1 MKTIKKGILFLV
13 LTFGILCAQRTL
25 IYAGSM
31 IDGEVKKM
39 KTKQTIVVENGVV
52 VDVTSGYL
60 KAQPGEAVYDLKN
73 TTVTPGWMDLHV
85 HLGSQSSP
93 QSYSE
98 DFYLNPEDFA
108 YRSVPWI
115 EKTLLAGFTTVR
127 DVGGEVVLAARN
139 AVNNGYINGP
149 RIFSAGR
156 SIGTTGGHADPSSG
170 LNRKFR
176 GDPGPHEAVVNGVDD
191 AMKAVRKRYKEGS
204 DLIKITATGGVLSV
218 AKNGQNPQFT
228 EEEIRAIVETANDY
242 EMHVAA
248 HAHGVEGMQRAIRAG
263 VRTIEHGTLMDKP
276 TARLMKQY
284 GTYYVPTVSAGE
296 FVYEKAKEPGY
307 FPEIVRPKAL
317 EIGPKIKQ
325 TLGMAYKE
333 GDKIAFG
340 TDMGVSP
347 HGENADEFVFMVEA
361 GMKPIDAIFAATSWE
376 VPLSVERLTGLLGQ
390 AMTPTMIM
398 TLGVQLSSVRKLELN
413 VDTWIACCL
422 LYTSPS
428 PRDLST
434 SRMPS
439 SA

>member
-1 MKTIKKGILFLV
+1 M
-13 LTFGILCAQRTL
+13 LTFGIICAQRTL
-25 IYAGSM
+25 IHAGSM
-31 IDGEVKKM
+31 IDGQDKKM
-39 KTKQTIVVENGVV
+39 KNKQTIVVENDVIVQVV
-52 VDVTSGYL
+52 NGYL
-60 KAQPGEAVYDLKN
+60 NAKPEEIVYDLKN
-73 TTVTPGWMDLHV
+73 ATVTPGWMDLHV

-139 AVNNGYINGP
+139 AVKNGYIKGP

-176 GDPGPHEAVVNGVDD
+176 GNPGPYEAVVNGVDD
-191 AMKAVRKRYKEGS
+191 AIKAVRQRYKDGS

-276 TARLMKQY
+276 TARLMRQY

-333 GDKIAFG
+333 GVKIAFG

-347 HGENADEFVFMVEA
+347 HGENADEFIFMVEA
-361 GMKPIDAIFAATSWE
+361 GMKPIDAIFAATSVAAE
-376 VPLSVERLTGLLGQ
+376 VLEQKDLGKIKKGMKADIVAVDGNPLKDISVTKKVVFV
-390 AMTPTMIM
+390 MKN
-398 TLGVQLSSVRKLELN
+398 GVVYKK
-413 VDTWIACCL
+413 
-422 LYTSPS
+422 PK
-428 PRDLST
+428 
-434 SRMPS
+434 
-439 SA
+439 

>member
-1 MKTIKKGILFLV
+1 MRHLILIITILFYSSV
-13 LTFGILCAQRTL
+13 PFAQKTL
-25 IYAGSM
+25 IHAGSL
-31 IDGEVKKM
+31 IDGVTKKM
-39 KTKQTIVVENGVV
+39 KTKQTIVIEDGVII
-52 VDVTSGYL
+52 DLKSGYT
-60 KAQPGEAVYDLKN
+60 KAKPSDTVIDLKN
-73 TTVTPGWMDLHV
+73 ATVTPGWMDLHV

-191 AMKAVRKRYKEGS
+191 AMKAVRQRYKDGS

-228 EEEIRAIVETANDY
+228 EEEIRAIVETAKDY

-263 VRTIEHGTLMDKP
+263 VRTIEHGTLMDRP
-276 TARLMKQY
+276 TARLMKKY

-317 EIGPKIKQ
+317 EIGPKIKK
-325 TLGMAYKE
+325 TLGMAYEE
-333 GDKIAFG
+333 GVKIAFG

-347 HGENADEFVFMVEA
+347 HGENADEFVYMVEA
-361 GMKPIDAIFAATSWE
+361 GMKPIDAIFAATSIAAE
-376 VPLSVERLTGLLGQ
+376 VLNQEDLGKIKKGMKADIVAVNGNPLKDIAVTKNVVFV
-390 AMTPTMIM
+390 MKD
-398 TLGVQLSSVRKLELN
+398 GVVYKQ
-413 VDTWIACCL
+413 
-422 LYTSPS
+422 PS
-428 PRDLST
+428 YLK
-434 SRMPS
+434 
-439 SA
+439 

>member
-1 MKTIKKGILFLV
+1 MLTI
-13 LTFGILCAQRTL
+13 GILCAQRTL
-25 IYAGSM
+25 IHAGSM
-31 IDGEVKKM
+31 IDGEDKKM
-39 KTKQTIVVENGVV
+39 KNKQTIVVENDVIVQVV
-52 VDVTSGYL
+52 NGYL
-60 KAQPGEAVYDLKN
+60 NAKPEEIVYDLKN
-73 TTVTPGWMDLHV
+73 ATVTPGWMDLHV

-139 AVNNGYINGP
+139 AVKNGYIKGP

-176 GDPGPHEAVVNGVDD
+176 GNPGPYEAVVNGVDD
-191 AMKAVRKRYKEGS
+191 AKKAVRQRYKDGS

-263 VRTIEHGTLMDKP
+263 VRTIEHGTLLDKP
-276 TARLMKQY
+276 TARLMRQY

-333 GDKIAFG
+333 GVKIAFG

-347 HGENADEFVFMVEA
+347 HGENADEFIFMVEA
-361 GMKPIDAIFAATSWE
+361 GMKPIDAIFAATSVAAE
-376 VPLSVERLTGLLGQ
+376 VLEQKDLGKIKKGMKADIVAVDGNPLKDISVTKKVVFV
-390 AMTPTMIM
+390 MKN
-398 TLGVQLSSVRKLELN
+398 GVVYKK
-413 VDTWIACCL
+413 
-422 LYTSPS
+422 PK
-428 PRDLST
+428 
-434 SRMPS
+434 
-439 SA
+439 

>member
-1 MKTIKKGILFLV
+1 MLTI
-13 LTFGILCAQRTL
+13 GILCAQRTL
-25 IYAGSM
+25 IHAGSM
-31 IDGEVKKM
+31 IDGEDKKM
-39 KTKQTIVVENGVV
+39 KNKQTIVVENDVIVQVV
-52 VDVTSGYL
+52 NGYL
-60 KAQPGEAVYDLKN
+60 NAKPEEIVYDLKN
-73 TTVTPGWMDLHV
+73 ATVTPGWMDLHV

-127 DVGGEVVLAARN
+127 DVGGEVVLSARN
-139 AVNNGYINGP
+139 AVNNGYIKGP

-176 GDPGPHEAVVNGVDD
+176 GNPGPYEAVVNGVDD
-191 AMKAVRKRYKEGS
+191 AIKAVRQRYKDGS

-276 TARLMKQY
+276 TARLMRQY

-333 GDKIAFG
+333 GVKIAFG

-347 HGENADEFVFMVEA
+347 HGENADEFIFMVEA
-361 GMKPIDAIFAATSWE
+361 GMKPIDAIFAATSVAAE
-376 VPLSVERLTGLLGQ
+376 VLEQKDLGKIKKGMKADIVAVDGNPLKDISVTKKVVFV
-390 AMTPTMIM
+390 MKN
-398 TLGVQLSSVRKLELN
+398 GVVYKK
-413 VDTWIACCL
+413 
-422 LYTSPS
+422 PK
-428 PRDLST
+428 
-434 SRMPS
+434 
-439 SA
+439 

>member
-1 MKTIKKGILFLV
+1 MKYLIQILTTIFFNVSMIFS
-13 LTFGILCAQRTL
+13 QNTL
-25 IYAGSM
+25 IYAGSL
-31 IDGEVKKM
+31 IDGIAKK
-39 KTKQTIVVENGVV
+39 KRTNQTIVIENGVI
-52 VDVTSGYL
+52 VDVKDGFIEPKS
-60 KAQPGEAVYDLKN
+60 KDKVINLKN

-108 YRSVPWI
+108 YRSVPWV

-127 DVGGEVVLAARN
+127 DVGGEVVLAARD
-139 AVNNGYINGP
+139 AVNKGYIKGP

-176 GDPGPHEAVVNGVDD
+176 GDPGPHEAVVNGADD
-191 AMKAVRKRYKEGS
+191 ARKAVRQRYKDGS

-228 EEEIRAIVETANDY
+228 EDEIRAIVETANDY

-263 VRTIEHGTLMDKP
+263 VRTIEHGTLMDRA

-317 EIGPKIKQ
+317 EIGPKIKK

-333 GDKIAFG
+333 GVKIAFG

-347 HGENADEFVFMVEA
+347 HGENADEFVLMVEA
-361 GMKPIDAIFAATSWE
+361 GMKPMDAILAATSIAAD
-376 VPLSVERLTGLLGQ
+376 VLNQKDLGRIKKGMKADIVAVNGDPLKDITVTKKVVFV
-390 AMTPTMIM
+390 MKD
-398 TLGVQLSSVRKLELN
+398 GVVYKE
-413 VDTWIACCL
+413 
-422 LYTSPS
+422 PK
-428 PRDLST
+428 
-434 SRMPS
+434 
-439 SA
+439 

>member
-1 MKTIKKGILFLV
+1 M
-13 LTFGILCAQRTL
+13 LTFGIICAQRTL
-25 IYAGSM
+25 IHAGSM
-31 IDGEVKKM
+31 IDGQDKKM
-39 KTKQTIVVENGVV
+39 KNKQTIVVENDVIVQVV
-52 VDVTSGYL
+52 NGYL
-60 KAQPGEAVYDLKN
+60 NAKPEEILYDLKN
-73 TTVTPGWMDLHV
+73 ATVTPGWMDLHV

-139 AVNNGYINGP
+139 AVNNGYIKGP

-176 GDPGPHEAVVNGVDD
+176 GNPGPYEAVVNGVDD
-191 AMKAVRKRYKEGS
+191 AIKAVRQRYKDGS

-276 TARLMKQY
+276 TARLMRQY

-333 GDKIAFG
+333 GVKIAFG

-347 HGENADEFVFMVEA
+347 HGENADEFIFMVEA
-361 GMKPIDAIFAATSWE
+361 GMKPIDAIFAATSVAAE
-376 VPLSVERLTGLLGQ
+376 VLEQKDLGKIKKGMKADIVAVDGNPLKDISVTKKVVFV
-390 AMTPTMIM
+390 MKN
-398 TLGVQLSSVRKLELN
+398 GVVYKK
-413 VDTWIACCL
+413 
-422 LYTSPS
+422 PK
-428 PRDLST
+428 
-434 SRMPS
+434 
-439 SA
+439 